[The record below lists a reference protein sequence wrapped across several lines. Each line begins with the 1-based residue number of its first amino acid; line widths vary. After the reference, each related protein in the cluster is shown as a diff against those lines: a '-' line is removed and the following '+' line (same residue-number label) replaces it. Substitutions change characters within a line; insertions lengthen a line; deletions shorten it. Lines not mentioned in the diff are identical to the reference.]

1 VDFDEYLLC
10 NIFGIVVIVHEPIGE
25 VVHLPHMQLHQIPKR
40 IIVSLLGLEYQVPLP
55 VSGHS
60 GRSLL
65 EVFDD

>member
-1 VDFDEYLLC
+1 
-10 NIFGIVVIVHEPIGE
+10 
-25 VVHLPHMQLHQIPKR
+25 MQLHQIPKR